1 MEYLKG
7 YIYCKMGYIYIF
19 SEDIFLLSE
28 KYYHA
33 CVIQTHIYYIKYS
46 K

>member
-7 YIYCKMGYIYIF
+7 YIYCKMGYI

-28 KYYHA
+28 KYYHT